1 MGIETLVERAPS
13 RLETILDRNAHRV
26 VYAVPDALYRI
37 ATGNTK
43 DEELTA
49 EQETTIAPSRRKRIA
64 RRALYELFD
73 NTHSFLHNIISMPR
87 RLRDPAT
94 RGAKDIAYNAAL
106 VFSELVGFGGTFVGA
121 YVAKKQGWGDY
132 PSAIFGSPIGNYLA
146 AVTAAVAA
154 YYPLVRHHF
163 DSFGSFAKETGIIL
177 LKNIPLAILAYTIDA
192 PFTAS
197 FVAAGV
203 SPAGAANIT
212 YFMTSGMFMTLS
224 NVINARALSSS
235 SSSSGTPL

>member
-1 MGIETLVERAPS
+1 MSLETLVERARSPF
-13 RLETILDRNAHRV
+13 ETKLGRIVHKV
-26 VYAVPDALYRI
+26 VYALPDALYGA
-37 ATGNTK
+37 ATGKTR
-43 DEELTA
+43 DEEIA
-49 EQETTIAPSRRKRIA
+49 AATTLFPSRRKRFA
-64 RRALYELFD
+64 RRALYELSD
-73 NTHSFLHNIISMPR
+73 NTYSFLHNLISMPR

-94 RGAKDIAYNAAL
+94 RRAKDIAYNSAL
-106 VFSELVGFGGTFVGA
+106 VFSELVGFAGTFAGA

-132 PSAIFGSPIGNYLA
+132 ASAIFGSPIGNYLA

-163 DSFGSFAKETGIIL
+163 DSFGSFAKDTGVIL

-224 NVINARALSSS
+224 NIINARTLSSS
-235 SSSSGTPL
+235 TSSPSS

>member
-1 MGIETLVERAPS
+1 MTLETLVERAPS
-13 RLETILDRNAHRV
+13 RLETILDRCAHRTA
-26 VYAVPDALYRI
+26 YFIPDAFYHA
-37 ATGNTK
+37 ATGTTRA
-43 DEELTA
+43 EEVA
-49 EQETTIAPSRRKRIA
+49 VQEQAVVIPSRRKRFA

-73 NTHSFLHNIISMPR
+73 NTYSFLHNLVSMPR

-121 YVAKKQGWGDY
+121 YVAKKQGWSDY
-132 PSAIFGSPIGNYLA
+132 TSAIFGSPIGNYFA

-163 DSFGSFAKETGIIL
+163 DSFGSFAKETSIIL
-177 LKNIPLAILAYTIDA
+177 LKNIPLAILAYAIDA

-212 YFMTSGMFMTLS
+212 YFATSGMFMTLS
-224 NVINARALSSS
+224 NIVNARALSSS
-235 SSSSGTPL
+235 SLSSGTPR